1 VRGYAVR
8 LRART
13 NLARRLRKNATEV
26 ENRLWQALREL
37 RTGHR
42 FRRQHPI
49 GPYVVDFACP
59 ARKLAIEADG
69 GQHTFQAEEDAARAT
84 ELARRGYRVIRF
96 WNTEVID
103 NLPGV
108 LAKITEEL
116 NSLSALK
123 GGEGGDPSLGDGEGE
138 VGARQSSG
146 VRKREHA

>member
-1 VRGYAVR
+1 
-8 LRART
+8 
-13 NLARRLRKNATEV
+13 LRKNATEV

-59 ARKLAIEADG
+59 ARKLAIGADG
-69 GQHTFQAEEDAARAT
+69 GQHTLQSEEDAARAT

-96 WNTEVID
+96 WNSEVID

-116 NSLSALK
+116 NSLSALE
-123 GGEGGDPSLGDGEGE
+123 GGEGGDPIAWRWGG
-138 VGARQSSG
+138 
-146 VRKREHA
+146 